1 VLHGRTRTYSS
12 LTTAAVTAFA
22 AAAAVAGWA
31 VAAAPTAAA
40 PAETTAAGVTPVTS
54 TTIDLG
60 SPAGAAGAAG
70 AAVGAGEVA
79 VPAGTD
85 MVAFTWSGDPDGALE
100 VRSGNADGTWSPW
113 VDLHGDGEEAP
124 DPGTEGRVADA
135 GEADA
140 GGDGGSIS
148 PVWVGGTDRVEVV
161 AETALTDLRLH
172 ALEIGAAPT
181 GSAEAAVAWYPAI
194 HFRGEWGAAPW
205 ATGNADCGSGPRYAR
220 PHYLIVHHTV
230 NVNTYSAAEVPAML
244 RGIQSFHQNTRG
256 WCDIAY
262 NFVIDH
268 FGRIWEAR
276 AGGADRGVIGGHAA
290 GHNTGS
296 VGIALL
302 GDHTSAGVTGA
313 AVAATAEVVGWK
325 AAVHY
330 IDPRGTTTVDGGP
343 SPTVIGHRDVGQTSC
358 PGDLA
363 YSRLAEIRNGAVPW
377 RTNYAPYYTEY
388 ARRYVD
394 AAYLTFLGRPAD
406 PSGQQ
411 YWSNFVTSGQ
421 PRSVFTGTLARSDE
435 WINRSLD
442 VMYRNVFGRPGDT
455 AGMRYWADRVRAGLR
470 LTDVGALLYGSPEY
484 FQRSGGTNESF
495 VRALYRALLLRDA
508 DQGGVDYWTGLLRAG
523 RSRTEIASGFYG
535 SIESRSGRVTQLY
548 VSVLGRG
555 PDAAGLGFW
564 ADRLLRVDDV
574 DLAADLAASE
584 EYFWN
589 ATE

>member
-1 VLHGRTRTYSS
+1 
-12 LTTAAVTAFA
+12 
-22 AAAAVAGWA
+22 
-31 VAAAPTAAA
+31 
-40 PAETTAAGVTPVTS
+40 VTS
-54 TTIDLG
+54 TAIDLG
-60 SPAGAAGAAG
+60 SPSGTSGAAATGDSD
-70 AAVGAGEVA
+70 EVA
-79 VPAGTD
+79 VPTGTD
-85 MVAFTWSGDPDGALE
+85 MIAFTWSGDPDGAVA
-100 VRSGNADGTWSPW
+100 VRSRSADGTWTPW
-113 VDLHGDGEEAP
+113 VDLHGETEDAP
-124 DPGTEGRVADA
+124 DPGTEGRPA
-135 GEADA
+135 E
-140 GGDGGSIS
+140 GGDEGGAIS
-148 PVWVGGTDRVEVV
+148 PVWVGGTDRVEVR
-161 AETALTDLRLH
+161 AETALPDLELH

-181 GSAEAAVAWYPAI
+181 GGAEAAAAWFPAI
-194 HFRGEWGAAPW
+194 HFRGEWGAAGW

-220 PHYLIVHHTV
+220 PHYEIIHHTV
-230 NVNTYSAAEVPAML
+230 NVNTYSAAEVPSML

-262 NFVIDH
+262 NFIIDR

-276 AGGADRGVIGGHAA
+276 AGGADRGVIGGHSA

-296 VGIALL
+296 IGIALL
-302 GDHTSAGVTGA
+302 GDHTAAGVTSG
-313 AVAATAEVVGWK
+313 AVAATAELVGWK

-343 SPTVIGHRDVGQTSC
+343 SPTVIGHRNVVQTSC

-363 YSRLAEIRNGAVPW
+363 YSRLAEIRNGSVPW
-377 RTNYAPYYTEY
+377 RGHYAPFFTEY

-411 YWSNFVTSGQ
+411 YWANVISSGQ
-421 PRSVFTGTLARSDE
+421 PRTVFTGTLARSDE

-442 VMYRNVFGRPGDT
+442 IMYRNVFGRPGDT
-455 AGMRYWADRVRAGLR
+455 EGMRYWADRVRAGLR

-484 FQRSGGTNESF
+484 FQRSGGTNDSF
-495 VRALYRALLLRDA
+495 VRALYDALLDRSA

-548 VSVLGRG
+548 VSVLSRG
-555 PDAAGLGFW
+555 PDPAGLAFW
-564 ADRLLRVDDV
+564 ADRLLRIDDV

-589 ATE
+589 AAE